1 MQISV
6 FDYLIHTASRCP
18 DAPAFSEEGRSVTF
32 SGLLRA
38 AEAIGTALRS
48 ALPEDRRPVVV
59 LTRRDIASVTAFL
72 GVLAC
77 GRFYAPIDAAMP
89 EERLRDILT
98 RLEPAAVLYGGSD
111 ASLAERLRETYPVLS
126 LAEAAETT
134 PCREALDAARRG
146 VIDQDPAYVL
156 FTSGSTGRPKG
167 IVVSHRALIDF
178 TDWYAD
184 ITGVDQSDRLGN
196 QAPFFFD
203 LSVKD
208 VYLTLKTGAETR
220 ILPKKCFMF
229 PVLLVQEL
237 NEHGITTLSWST
249 SAFHMAADSGVFENH
264 VPRTL
269 RRVLAGGEAMRAKQ
283 LNIWRAAMPDVQFF
297 NLYGPTEATVDCTFY
312 PIRKDFADDEV
323 IPIGTA
329 CANKEILLLGPDGF
343 PVLDGEPGE
352 ICVRG
357 SGLASGYWGDTERT
371 RAAFTEDVRFL
382 AWHDRVYHTGDIG
395 RRNRDGDIEFVSR
408 KDDQIKHLG
417 YRIELGEIESALC
430 SLPEI
435 AAAVCLFD
443 PDRDRIVCIYQG
455 SAAAPTI
462 ISALR
467 RKLPRYMLPAEYHSV
482 ARMPYTPNGKIDRVL
497 LKKNFASG
505 VFADKSKGSELP

>member
-1 MQISV
+1 MQINV
-6 FDYLIHTASRCP
+6 FDYLIHTAALYP
-18 DAPAFSEEGRSVTF
+18 DAPAFSEEGRSVAF
-32 SGLLRA
+32 SGLLRE

-48 ALPEDRRPVVV
+48 ALPGDRKPVVV
-59 LTRRDIASVTAFL
+59 LTRRDVASVTAFM

-89 EERLRDILT
+89 EERLRDILS

-111 ASLAERLRETYPVLS
+111 APLAERLRETYTVIPI
-126 LAEAAETT
+126 AEAAEAQ

-184 ITGVDQSDRLGN
+184 ITGVDQTDRLGN

-208 VYLTLKTGAETR
+208 VYLTLKTGAETY
-220 ILPKKCFMF
+220 ILPKKCFLF

-237 NEHGITTLSWST
+237 NERGVTTLSWST
-249 SAFHMAADSGVFENH
+249 SAFHMAANSGVFENH
-264 VPRTL
+264 VPQTL
-269 RRVLAGGEAMRAKQ
+269 RRVLAGGEAMRARQ

-297 NLYGPTEATVDCTFY
+297 NLYGPTEATVDCAFY

-329 CANKEILLLGPDGF
+329 CANKELMLLGEDGL
-343 PVLDGEPGE
+343 PVPDGEPGE

-357 SGLASGYWGDTERT
+357 SGLASGYWADAERT
-371 RAAFTEDVRFL
+371 RAAFTEDARFP

-395 RRNRDGDIEFVSR
+395 RRNREGDIEFISR

-455 SAAAPTI
+455 GASSSAI

-467 RKLPRYMLPAEYHSV
+467 RRLPRYMLPAEYHPV
-482 ARMPYTPNGKIDRVL
+482 ERMPYTPNGKLDRAL
-497 LKKNFASG
+497 LKKSYASG
-505 VFADKSKGSELP
+505 AYADTSKGPI